1 MASSDLFKSLKDMTV
16 IDLKILGKIIKAD
29 NIPEKFKKKEE
40 LAMPIRA
47 RLLELME
54 MDNID
59 PKEVMPDEKPKVCN
73 LKIRMGGSGGIT
85 MVTNDVNL
93 DWTVKEF
100 RSKLAKGTL
109 GKAGLMENEMLLYI
123 NNALMDDDGQT
134 LKSYKVKDKSL
145 IDIKKGTIKTTL
157 DTALNI
163 MLYSDP
169 VNLQEKDNILLTGM
183 KIYNVAYDVTET
195 VLNFIKRVFK
205 ETTADKHNPW
215 KTANDFVMVSRNS
228 WQKPPFIL
236 LDNEKCMAD
245 SVKPMQDFVIISAFH
260 LVNVIRKLSL
270 ISFTECVKRNLV
282 KHGVLA
288 EDGSYNEDYLARRN
302 SKKAKDTPYSPVET
316 YIKKLRASK
325 KQDAFLDNSDSEE
338 KVDDKIK
345 EMAKELNIKTDIP
358 AHKITNSSRKAFAE
372 AEATDERRN
381 VKKIKDALTLPTSSA
396 PAMTNFNL
404 LILDGQTDTM
414 TNLTVNEET
423 TIAEVKAMLEVKL
436 EIPTKS
442 QAIYKKKTDTEEL
455 KDSDLVGGNKVLY
468 LKEVEEEEE
477 GEEEEEEEEEEEDK
491 EEEPEDEDKGK
502 EGNKRLEGLKKVR
515 DQYAKMGIIM
525 DQDLF

>member
-1 MASSDLFKSLKDMTV
+1 MHILSFWLGLASSPTVVQTSRFSRLVGSCSHKLRQPNNMASSSASASQPDPAMASSDLFKSLKDMTV

-40 LAMPIRA
+40 LTMPIRT

-157 DTALNI
+157 DTVLNI

-270 ISFTECVKRNLV
+270 ISFTECAKRNLV

-345 EMAKELNIKTDIP
+345 EAAKELNTKTDTP
-358 AHKITNSSRKAFAE
+358 AHKITSSSRKAFAE

-396 PAMTNFNL
+396 SA
-404 LILDGQTDTM
+404 
-414 TNLTVNEET
+414 
-423 TIAEVKAMLEVKL
+423 AA
-436 EIPTKS
+436 
-442 QAIYKKKTDTEEL
+442 A
-455 KDSDLVGGNKVLY
+455 VG
-468 LKEVEEEEE
+468 EEEEE
-477 GEEEEEEEEEEEDK
+477 AEEGEEEEAEEEEEEEEEGKEEDK